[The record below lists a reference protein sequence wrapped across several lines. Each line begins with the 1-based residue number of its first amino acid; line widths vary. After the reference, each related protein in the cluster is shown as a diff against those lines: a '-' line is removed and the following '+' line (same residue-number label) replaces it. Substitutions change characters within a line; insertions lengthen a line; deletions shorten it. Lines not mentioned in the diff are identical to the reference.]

1 MVTFDDGGDDDD
13 DDVDDVDDVDDDE
26 AKEEEEEETALR
38 ISSTQSTEEA
48 MTVRKQRSCNG
59 NASVLKISC
68 RGGKYM
74 QRRRKNSVN
83 TIETTKG

>member
-1 MVTFDDGGDDDD
+1 MVTFDDGDDD
-13 DDVDDVDDVDDDE
+13 DDVVDDVDDDE
-26 AKEEEEEETALR
+26 AKEEEEEEEETALR

-74 QRRRKNSVN
+74 QRRRKNNVN